1 MWEKNGAGGEGT
13 RNLLT
18 QQFTGFTYVTCLVY
32 KRLDGTV
39 D

>member
-1 MWEKNGAGGEGT
+1 MGKNGAGEGD

-32 KRLDGTV
+32 KRWMVL
-39 D
+39 